1 MPASLNADERQ
12 VVLDTLGAVRN
23 TFNPHQLA
31 AGAAIGDGLSRQLRF
46 AEREQ
51 LYFASFANNTW
62 ASQYLIEKFS

>member
-1 MPASLNADERQ
+1 LPDSLTAEERTR
-12 VVLDTLGAVRN
+12 VLELLGHVRR
-23 TFNPHQLA
+23 TYNPHQLA
-31 AGAAIGDGLSRQLRF
+31 AGAAIGDGLSKQLHF